1 LSADGDIA
9 AHPQDHSARL
19 RQRVFQED
27 GCASTVSQN
36 ERTKPARIR
45 PLGRPLITSDVQKPR
60 TSLDKRGTRG
70 FSSAALVAD
79 TPHFRRHI
87 AYALKFDLS
96 GLILARSRALA
107 QSAKLCLKRRK
118 KPIDV
123 SKTNPDHPRY
133 TSFSGTTSSWHSGR
147 TPYASLLSSPHFFCC
162 ASLLKLKGC
171 FRIHRVHAKPKR
183 SVPPPSG
190 WIWST
195 QTKMQNHSPF

>member
-1 LSADGDIA
+1 MATLPRIRKITQQGFGSGSFKKTGARLPLAKMNAPSQPGYALSAGR
-9 AHPQDHSARL
+9 SSRL
-19 RQRVFQED
+19 TCKNQGLRWTSVGHVVFRAQR
-27 GCASTVSQN
+27 SSQ
-36 ERTKPARIR
+36 IH
-45 PLGRPLITSDVQKPR
+45 
-60 TSLDKRGTRG
+60 
-70 FSSAALVAD
+70 
-79 TPHFRRHI
+79 PHFRRHI
-87 AYALKFDLS
+87 AYALKFDLG

-133 TSFSGTTSSWHSGR
+133 ASFSGTTSSWHSGR